1 MNKLKI
7 GSVIAAVLVL
17 SCFIGGG
24 CSPESG
30 LDASLNSIVKPYRFD
45 IIGWEMEALS
55 GELEEV
61 LFGDE
66 GVSADESPV
75 VLEYFSVMEKIRALS
90 REIEAVKSG
99 VETGDIASLE
109 AEMNILQKKQGDLER
124 QAEKIIEGQIR
135 ETLTQLGIF
144 NPLDDCIGLEIGFP
158 PVNFIIEEP
167 PKVLVV
173 SPRNN
178 IESIREITLI
188 TDVTLKEIEDI
199 EETVDELGVSSLVV
213 NVGGMATYPAFV
225 ASSASLR
232 FTINAA
238 IEEWLHQYLFF
249 KPLGFMY
256 VLDLLGVSRS
266 YEIATINETLAGMV
280 SNEIGDILY
289 RNYYAK
295 NYYAKYDEK
304 TGQTG
309 AAEPEFDLNQE
320 MKDIRRQVDEY
331 LARGETELAEEFMEQ
346 KRLYL
351 ISQGYYIRK
360 LNQAYFAFYGTY
372 ADSPTSIDPIGVE
385 LRTLRDK
392 CDSAKEFLDKVALMT
407 SRSELIESIEV
418 DEG

>member
-1 MNKLKI
+1 MKI
-7 GSVIAAVLVL
+7 GVVITAVLVL
-17 SCFIGGG
+17 PCIIGSG
-24 CSPESG
+24 CSPGTG

-45 IIGWEMEALS
+45 IVGWELGALS
-55 GELEEV
+55 GELEEM

-66 GVSADESPV
+66 EVSADESTV
-75 VLEYFSVMEKIRALS
+75 VLEYFSVMEKIRDLS

-109 AEMNILQKKQGDLER
+109 AEMNILQAQQESLER
-124 QAEKIIEGQIR
+124 QAEKIIERQIR

-144 NPLDDCIGLEIGFP
+144 NPLDNRIGLEIGFP

-173 SPRNN
+173 SPRDS
-178 IESIREITLI
+178 IESMREITLVA
-188 TDVTLKEIEDI
+188 DVTLEEIEDI
-199 EETVDELGVSSLVV
+199 EEAVDKLGISSLVV
-213 NVGGMATYPAFV
+213 DIGGMATYPAFV

-238 IEEWLHQYLFF
+238 VEEWLHQYLFF

-256 VLDLLGVSRS
+256 ALDLLGVSRN
-266 YEIATINETLAGMV
+266 YEIAIINETLAGML
-280 SNEIGDILY
+280 SDEIGDILY
-289 RNYYAK
+289 Q
-295 NYYAKYDEK
+295 NYYAKYDEE

-309 AAEPEFDLNQE
+309 AAEPEFDFNKE
-320 MKDIRRQVDEY
+320 MRDIRRQVDEY
-331 LARGETELAEEFMEQ
+331 LSRGELGLAEEFMEQ

-392 CDSAKEFLDKVALMT
+392 CDSLKGFLDKVALMT
-407 SRSELIESIEV
+407 SHSELIESIEV
-418 DEG
+418 D

>member
-1 MNKLKI
+1 MKI
-7 GSVIAAVLVL
+7 GSVIAAVLAL
-17 SCFIGGG
+17 PCLIGSG
-24 CSPESG
+24 CNLESG
-30 LDASLNSIVKPYRFD
+30 LDASLNSVVKPYRFD
-45 IIGWEMEALS
+45 IVAWELEVLS
-55 GELEEV
+55 GELEEM

-75 VLEYFSVMEKIRALS
+75 ALEYFSVMEKIRALS

-109 AEMNILQKKQGDLER
+109 TEMNILQEQQGALER

-144 NPLDDCIGLEIGFP
+144 NPWDDCIGLEIGFP
-158 PVNFIIEEP
+158 PMNFVIEEP

-173 SPRNN
+173 SPRDN
-178 IESIREITLI
+178 IESIREITLV
-188 TDVTLKEIEDI
+188 TDVTLEEIEDI
-199 EETVDELGVSSLVV
+199 EEAVDGLGVSSLVV

-232 FTINAA
+232 FTINVA

-256 VLDLLGVSRS
+256 TLDLLGVSRS
-266 YEIATINETLAGMV
+266 YEIAIINETLSGMV

-295 NYYAKYDEK
+295 YDEE
-304 TGQTG
+304 TSQTR
-309 AAEPEFDLNQE
+309 AAEPEFDFNQE
-320 MKDIRRQVDEY
+320 MRDIRRQVDEY
-331 LARGETELAEEFMEQ
+331 LTRGDIELAEEFMEQ

-392 CDSAKEFLDKVALMT
+392 CDSVKDFLDKVALMT
-407 SRSELIESIEV
+407 GRSELIESIEV

>member
-1 MNKLKI
+1 
-7 GSVIAAVLVL
+7 
-17 SCFIGGG
+17 
-24 CSPESG
+24 
-30 LDASLNSIVKPYRFD
+30 
-45 IIGWEMEALS
+45 
-55 GELEEV
+55 
-61 LFGDE
+61 
-66 GVSADESPV
+66 
-75 VLEYFSVMEKIRALS
+75 MEKTRALS

-99 VETGDIASLE
+99 IETGDIASLE
-109 AEMNILQKKQGDLER
+109 AEMNILQRQQESQER
-124 QAEKIIEGQIR
+124 QAEKIIEWQIR

-144 NPLDDCIGLEIGFP
+144 NPLSDCIGLETGFP

-173 SPRNN
+173 SRSDN
-178 IESIREITLI
+178 IESIREITLV
-188 TDVTLKEIEDI
+188 TDVTLEEIEDI
-199 EETVDELGVSSLVV
+199 EEAVDGLGVSSLVI

-256 VLDLLGVSRS
+256 ALDLLGVSRS
-266 YEIATINETLAGMV
+266 YEIAIINETLAGMV

-295 NYYAKYDEK
+295 YDEE

-320 MKDIRRQVDEY
+320 MRDIRRQVDEY
-331 LARGETELAEEFMEQ
+331 LARGEIELAEEFMEQ

-372 ADSPTSIDPIGVE
+372 ADSPISIDPIGVE

-392 CDSAKEFLDKVALMT
+392 YDLVKDFLDMVALMT
-407 SRSELIESIEV
+407 NRSELIESIEV
-418 DEG
+418 DGCRRNK

>member
-1 MNKLKI
+1 MKI
-7 GSVIAAVLVL
+7 GSFIAAVLVL
-17 SCFIGGG
+17 FCLIGAG
-24 CSPESG
+24 CSPDSG

-45 IIGWEMEALS
+45 IVGWELEALS

-66 GVSADESPV
+66 EASADESPV
-75 VLEYFSVMEKIRALS
+75 VLEYFSVMEKIRALG
-90 REIEAVKSG
+90 REIEAVRSG
-99 VETGDIASLE
+99 VEMGDIASLE
-109 AEMNILQKKQGDLER
+109 SEMNILQEQQGDLER

-144 NPLDDCIGLEIGFP
+144 NPLDGCIGLETGFP

-173 SPRNN
+173 SLRDN
-178 IESIREITLI
+178 IESIREITLVM
-188 TDVTLKEIEDI
+188 DVTLEEIENI
-199 EETVDELGVSSLVV
+199 EEAVDGLGVSSLVV

-256 VLDLLGVSRS
+256 ALDLLGVSRG
-266 YEIATINETLAGMV
+266 YEIAIINETLVGMV

-295 NYYAKYDEK
+295 YDEE

-309 AAEPEFDLNQE
+309 AAEPEFDFNQE
-320 MKDIRRQVDEY
+320 MRDIRKQVDEY
-331 LARGETELAEEFMEQ
+331 LARGEIELAEEFMEQ

-372 ADSPTSIDPIGVE
+372 ADSPTSIDPIGIE

-392 CDSAKEFLDKVALMT
+392 CDSAKDFLDKVALIT
-407 SRSELIESIEV
+407 SRSELIESIGV
-418 DEG
+418 DEGR

>member
-1 MNKLKI
+1 M

-17 SCFIGGG
+17 LCLIGGG
-24 CSPESG
+24 CSPEVG

-45 IIGWEMEALS
+45 IVSWELEALS
-55 GELEEV
+55 GELEEM

-90 REIEAVKSG
+90 REIEEVRSG
-99 VETGDIASLE
+99 VKTGDIALLE
-109 AEMNILQKKQGDLER
+109 AEMNILQKQQEALER

-144 NPLDDCIGLEIGFP
+144 NPLNGCIGLETGFP

-167 PKVLVV
+167 PKILVV
-173 SPRNN
+173 SLRDN
-178 IESIREITLI
+178 IESIREITLV
-188 TDVTLKEIEDI
+188 TDINLEEIENI
-199 EETVDELGVSSLVV
+199 EGAVDELGVSSLVV
-213 NVGGMATYPAFV
+213 NIGGIATYPAFV

-256 VLDLLGVSRS
+256 ALDLLGVSRG
-266 YEIATINETLAGMV
+266 YEIAIINETLAGMV

-289 RNYYAK
+289 Q
-295 NYYAKYDEK
+295 NYYAKYDEE
-304 TGQTG
+304 TSQAG
-309 AAEPEFDLNQE
+309 AAESEFDFNQE
-320 MKDIRRQVDEY
+320 MRDIRRQVDEY
-331 LARGETELAEEFMEQ
+331 LARGEIELAEEFMEK

-351 ISQGYYIRK
+351 ISQDYYIRK

-392 CDSAKEFLDKVALMT
+392 CDSAKDFLGKVALMT

-418 DEG
+418 D